1 MRKVTALSIALSL
14 TFSLTACAAGK
25 TAPTAQIKEVTDGV
39 EGSILT
45 GGNDVRVSGLL
56 LVAQPDGSAVLLGSI
71 VNGADTSEDLLAVA
85 AGEVVGVL
93 SATTLPMLQNKPLY
107 FAGDSANAK
116 VIFPTITA
124 KPGERIKVKLFFSH
138 AGELDLDALVRE
150 QDGIYAGVTA

>member
-1 MRKVTALSIALSL
+1 MRKVVTVSIALAL
-14 TFSLTACAAGK
+14 TFSLTGCGAGK
-25 TAPTAQIKEVTDGV
+25 TAATSMIKQVTDGV

-45 GGNDVRVSGLL
+45 DGNDVRVSGLL
-56 LVAQPDGSAVLLGSI
+56 LVAQPDGRAVLVGSM
-71 VNGADTSEDLLAVA
+71 VNGADTPEDLLAVA

-107 FAGDSANAK
+107 FEGDSANAK

-138 AGELDLDALVRE
+138 AGELNLDALVRE
-150 QDGIYAGVTA
+150 QDGIYAGVNA